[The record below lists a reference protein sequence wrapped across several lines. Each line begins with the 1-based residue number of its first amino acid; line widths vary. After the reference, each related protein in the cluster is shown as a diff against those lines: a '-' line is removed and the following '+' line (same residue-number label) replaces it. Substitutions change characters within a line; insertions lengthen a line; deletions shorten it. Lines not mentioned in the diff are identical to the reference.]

1 MNSLRFL
8 LVHKGAQRAAT
19 ITGVLSEANHS
30 VLQAAGFE
38 EAADALLIEK
48 FDAILVESVF
58 TRQGLAEF
66 SAKLRAISSEN
77 RFSTRVPVIV
87 LDSDG
92 GFESCCDA
100 VMPEPIDPQALT
112 QTVLRLA
119 QAVSSV
125 HTKEE
130 AVRDAA
136 GLAVIEIKKFEEQ
149 VGEDPELKVEIIDLF
164 LEERRRQE
172 PEMQAALETR
182 EFERVSRLAHTIK
195 GSLSS
200 LYAAR
205 ARYHAQEL
213 ELAAKHGQ
221 EESSWAFFA
230 ALKADLAELEPE
242 LLNMRMD
249 SV

>member
-8 LVHKGAQRAAT
+8 LVHKETQRAAS
-19 ITGVLSEANHS
+19 ITGVLSKANHS
-30 VLQAAGFE
+30 VVRTAGLE

-48 FDAILVESVF
+48 FDAVLVESDF
-58 TRQGLAEF
+58 TRQGLADF
-66 SAKLRAISSEN
+66 SAKLRTISSEN

-87 LDSDG
+87 LDSAGDLDP
-92 GFESCCDA
+92 CCDA
-100 VMPEPIDPQALT
+100 VMPEPIDPHALT

-119 QAVSSV
+119 RAVSSV
-125 HTKEE
+125 QTKEE
-130 AVRDAA
+130 AARDAA
-136 GLAVIEIKKFEEQ
+136 AFAIIEVKKFEEQ

-172 PEMQAALETR
+172 PEMQAALEMR

-200 LYAAR
+200 LYATR

-213 ELAAKHGQ
+213 ELAAKQGQ
-221 EESSWAFFA
+221 EESSWAFFS

-242 LLNMRMD
+242 LLNMRTD

>member
-1 MNSLRFL
+1 
-8 LVHKGAQRAAT
+8 VHKGEQRAAT
-19 ITGVLSEANHS
+19 ITGVLADANHS
-30 VLQAAGFE
+30 VLRAAGLE
-38 EAADALLIEK
+38 EAVDALLIEK
-48 FDAILVESVF
+48 FDAVLVESHF
-58 TRQGLAEF
+58 TRKGLAEF
-66 SAKLRAISSEN
+66 SAKLRTISNQN

-87 LDSDG
+87 LDSDEG
-92 GFESCCDA
+92 LDYCCDA
-100 VMPEPIDPQALT
+100 VMPEPIDPYALT

-130 AVRDAA
+130 AQRDAA
-136 GLAVIEIKKFEEQ
+136 GLAVIEVKKFEEQ
-149 VGEDPELKVEIIDLF
+149 LGEDPELKVEIIDLF

-182 EFERVSRLAHTIK
+182 QFERVSRLAHTIK

-200 LYAAR
+200 LYATR

-213 ELAAKHGQ
+213 ELAAKQGQ
-221 EESSWAFFA
+221 EESSWAFFS

-242 LLNMRMD
+242 LLNLRID

>member
-1 MNSLRFL
+1 VR
-8 LVHKGAQRAAT
+8 T
-19 ITGVLSEANHS
+19 
-30 VLQAAGFE
+30 AGLE

-48 FDAILVESVF
+48 FDAVLVESDF
-58 TRQGLAEF
+58 TRQGLADF
-66 SAKLRAISSEN
+66 SAKLRTISSEN

-87 LDSDG
+87 LDSAGDLDP
-92 GFESCCDA
+92 CCDA
-100 VMPEPIDPQALT
+100 VMPEPIDPHALT

-119 QAVSSV
+119 RAVSSV
-125 HTKEE
+125 QTKEE
-130 AVRDAA
+130 AARDAA
-136 GLAVIEIKKFEEQ
+136 AFAIIEVKKFEEQ

-172 PEMQAALETR
+172 PEMQAALEMR

-200 LYAAR
+200 LYATR

-213 ELAAKHGQ
+213 ELAAKQGQ
-221 EESSWAFFA
+221 EESSWAFFS

-242 LLNMRMD
+242 LLNMRTD